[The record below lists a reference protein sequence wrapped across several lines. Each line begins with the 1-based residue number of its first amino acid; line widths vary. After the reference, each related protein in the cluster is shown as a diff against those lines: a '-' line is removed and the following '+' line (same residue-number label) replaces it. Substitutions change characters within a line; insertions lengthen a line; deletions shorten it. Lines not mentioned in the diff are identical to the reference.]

1 MTDEDEREPQD
12 GSAAEAPL
20 LFCPFCKECY
30 EGIAQCPDHELT
42 LVPFD
47 ALPRD
52 AEEDSLPGDEDRLV
66 GFDPRFG
73 RGIVALGV
81 ALMLGSFAAPMME
94 VTTTTQSRVFSAY
107 AAALTNAPN
116 LWTIPFVAAMF
127 VAFLARRRT
136 PSELRGA
143 RAAGVALSLTP
154 FVSMAYS
161 WWRVTTGAATLT
173 ERSGQLIEIHAHW
186 GFVMTSVACLVLLW
200 GSLRLGIY
208 PQRALRGLPSADPH
222 FDPREAGEASTA
234 SEASMADEDEAPSA
248 AAARKKSKRRR
259 R

>member
-1 MTDEDEREPQD
+1 MTDLDEREPEH
-12 GSAAEAPL
+12 GSAVDAPL

-30 EGIAQCPDHELT
+30 EGIDLCPDHELA

-52 AEEDSLPGDEDRLV
+52 AEDLSLPGDEDRLV

-81 ALMLGSFAAPMME
+81 ALMLGAFAAPMME

-161 WWRVTTGAATLT
+161 WWRVTSGAEALT
-173 ERSGQLIEIHAHW
+173 ERSGQLVEIHAHW
-186 GFVMTSVACLVLLW
+186 GFAMTSVACLVLLV
-200 GSLRLGIY
+200 GSLRLGLY

-222 FDPREAGEASTA
+222 FDAPR
-234 SEASMADEDEAPSA
+234 ADEAEPA
-248 AAARKKSKRRR
+248 AAAAKKSKRRR